1 MVTSLG
7 LPSLPLFGGG
17 SCPGGSLDPVCQV
30 LAGGASSLVG
40 AGAGAVL
47 AAVAASVATGA
58 AWLLGQVGAVLAA
71 SGRIDL
77 QAPWFGAHYAVV
89 LAAAVLLPLLLLGI
103 IQAVA
108 RQQPSMLLRIAFVQ
122 LPLALLLSAVAVQ
135 VVRLSLSVVD
145 AMCRTLSPDGGV
157 VHALAGLAGELVSAS
172 AGSGLPPFV
181 LLLGSALVVLGGV
194 ALWIELLV
202 RSAAVYLAVLF
213 LPLGLA
219 SLAWP
224 AVAHWCRRLVETLA
238 ALALSKLVIVAAL
251 VLGVGELGGGSGFAG
266 VLGGAAMLLL
276 AAFAPFALL
285 RLVPMV
291 EAGAVHQMEG
301 MRQRMTRSL
310 GAGPRRAASYALASV
325 RAAGLDI
332 GSFGTGALATADAP
346 GPSGAP
352 AGPHAAGPSNGVAGT
367 ATAWPAT
374 PQARRPAAPP
384 DDADAGPSNGVAGGP
399 PGLPRW
405 RGSPESNR
413 AFAEVLGGA
422 RAAEPDEPTVA
433 LLRPLPVRSSAD
445 GRRWAP
451 ESHEI
456 GHDELGPV
464 VRWRPGP
471 ASEQR

>member
-89 LAAAVLLPLLLLGI
+89 LAMAAAVLLPLLLLGI

-145 AMCRTLSPDGGV
+145 AMCRTLSPGGGV
-157 VHALAGLAGELVSAS
+157 VHALAGLAGELVAAS

-181 LLLGSALVVLGGV
+181 LLLGGALVVLGGV

-310 GAGPRRAASYALASV
+310 GAAPRRAASYALASV
-325 RAAGLDI
+325 RAAGLDL

-346 GPSGAP
+346 G
-352 AGPHAAGPSNGVAGT
+352 
-367 ATAWPAT
+367 
-374 PQARRPAAPP
+374 
-384 DDADAGPSNGVAGGP
+384 
-399 PGLPRW
+399 
-405 RGSPESNR
+405 
-413 AFAEVLGGA
+413 
-422 RAAEPDEPTVA
+422 
-433 LLRPLPVRSSAD
+433 
-445 GRRWAP
+445 
-451 ESHEI
+451 
-456 GHDELGPV
+456 
-464 VRWRPGP
+464 
-471 ASEQR
+471 